1 MLLDKT
7 FSNDKDNIFNLFL
20 IFILP
25 YQCDSDEITKKG
37 ALEVFPVLLH
47 HLGPNA
53 NHLVYD
59 LIQ

>member
-1 MLLDKT
+1 MGVQVLD
-7 FSNDKDNIFNLFL
+7 
-20 IFILP
+20 FILL
-25 YQCDSDEITKKG
+25 QVDSDDIILKG
-37 ALEVFPVLLH
+37 ALEVFPLLLY